1 MHAYSPISL
10 PTGAALE
17 KWATRVMDVILHI
30 GAHRTGTASFQAYMR
45 SQSEALTARKIGFW
59 GPKRTRRCLY
69 DGLVDQNVQIDGG
82 TMTDAGQ
89 QRMQRHLSQLARQG
103 IETLV
108 VSDAD
113 MMGTVRSNLSSGRL
127 YADAGPRIARLMRAF
142 EGHVT
147 SVVLSIRSLELYW
160 CSALAH
166 GVSCGH
172 PVPERSALRELAL
185 APRGW
190 RDVIADVA
198 AAAPQARIS
207 VHPFEA
213 YRGQPE
219 LFAARAVEIDAP
231 RSAQRYCLNRS
242 PQLPDLRRAVA
253 GQGVDGAE
261 LPFGMGRWNPF
272 TTEEHAALRELY
284 ADDMMWLTAGAE
296 GLATLIE
303 ESHQSRAGK
312 TQPSVTHRKGQF
324 DELEERHMARPG

>member
-1 MHAYSPISL
+1 MHAYSPISM
-10 PTGAALE
+10 PAGAALK

-30 GAHRTGTASFQAYMR
+30 GAHRTGTASLQAYMR
-45 SQSEALTARKIGFW
+45 SQSDALTAQKIGFW

-69 DGLVDQNVQIDGG
+69 GGLVEQNAQADGCIV
-82 TMTDAGQ
+82 TDAGK
-89 QRMQRHLSQLARQG
+89 QRIQEHLSQLSRQG

-108 VSDAD
+108 ISDAD
-113 MMGTVRSNLSSGRL
+113 VMGTVRSNLSSGKL
-127 YADAGPRIARLMRAF
+127 YADAGARIARLMRAF
-142 EGHVT
+142 EGNVT

-166 GVSCGH
+166 GVFCGH
-172 PVPERSALRELAL
+172 PVPERSVLRELAL

-198 AAAPQARIS
+198 GAAPQARIS

-219 LFAARAVEIDAP
+219 LFVARAVRIDAP
-231 RSAQRYCLNRS
+231 RSAERYCLNPS

-253 GQGVDGAE
+253 EQGVNFAE

-272 TTEEHAALRELY
+272 TTEEHAALREIY
-284 ADDMMWLTAGAE
+284 ADDMMWLTAGAD

-312 TQPSVTHRKGQF
+312 TLPSVTHRKGQF
-324 DELEERHMARPG
+324 DELEERHVARPG